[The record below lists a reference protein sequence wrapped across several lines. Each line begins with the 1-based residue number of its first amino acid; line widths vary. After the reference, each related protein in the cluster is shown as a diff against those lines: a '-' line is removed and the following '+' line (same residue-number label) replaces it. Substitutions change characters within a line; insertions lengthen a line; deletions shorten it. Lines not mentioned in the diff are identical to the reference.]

1 MSPKKQKILIDLEK
15 LNRLNAE
22 GCPVCKRKF
31 TLGETVVIAYGPW
44 QGAKYI
50 HENEA
55 VFDKTTS
62 IYYELK
68 EGAIMYDKKELCEK
82 IRELYPDIGE
92 CGIDVDVDYDEAQ
105 KSWTVN
111 LKKDQI
117 QLKHFLEDQDAELC
131 MEGKQ
136 CMSLGLE
143 IAQLKD
149 NIAKI

>member
-31 TLGETVVIAYGPW
+31 TLGETVVIACGPW

-62 IYYELK
+62 IYYEIK
-68 EGAIMYDKKELCEK
+68 EVRSCMIKKNC
-82 IRELYPDIGE
+82 
-92 CGIDVDVDYDEAQ
+92 V
-105 KSWTVN
+105 
-111 LKKDQI
+111 KK
-117 QLKHFLEDQDAELC
+117 
-131 MEGKQ
+131 
-136 CMSLGLE
+136 
-143 IAQLKD
+143 
-149 NIAKI
+149 